1 MVTTGMATTRK
12 SSSTTKAFELLETV
26 ASAGTAGASPYDLA
40 AASHV
45 AVSTA
50 HRYAASLLELGVLEK
65 DGGGRY
71 RLVDITMTKK
81 DTIDH
86 PDRPSRFA
94 YGATQIEAEVPYTV
108 FKDSPSVDMSV
119 ALHNPTDTA
128 KSYEYWTCT
137 TLAPGE
143 EPTWGSPMMDI
154 VTNVDTIRYDSAYRW
169 MADVEQPAHPQT
181 PTDRYLVLDK
191 IKKMS
196 EWRSDGIA
204 YGQDLATT
212 PQNNFWDVVNH
223 ENREGAVRVGDT
235 TITPGMKFW
244 EWGQNG
250 SFDTNIFR
258 RGSSERPYIELWAGT
273 SDRFFSP
280 AVLQPHQTGSW
291 TESLAPA
298 LGLADV
304 TNATADGA
312 AHVGFAHDDE
322 GVSVTAN
329 VFTTF
334 IGQDVTAALV
344 DDSTGST
351 LTSAT
356 HG

>member
-1 MVTTGMATTRK
+1 MPTMRK

-26 ASAGTAGASPYDLA
+26 ASAGTAGASLYDLA

-71 RLVDITMTKK
+71 RLVDITMTK

-143 EPTWGSPMMDI
+143 E
-154 VTNVDTIRYDSAYRW
+154 
-169 MADVEQPAHPQT
+169 
-181 PTDRYLVLDK
+181 
-191 IKKMS
+191 
-196 EWRSDGIA
+196 
-204 YGQDLATT
+204 
-212 PQNNFWDVVNH
+212 
-223 ENREGAVRVGDT
+223 
-235 TITPGMKFW
+235 
-244 EWGQNG
+244 
-250 SFDTNIFR
+250 
-258 RGSSERPYIELWAGT
+258 
-273 SDRFFSP
+273 
-280 AVLQPHQTGSW
+280 
-291 TESLAPA
+291 
-298 LGLADV
+298 
-304 TNATADGA
+304 
-312 AHVGFAHDDE
+312 
-322 GVSVTAN
+322 
-329 VFTTF
+329 
-334 IGQDVTAALV
+334 
-344 DDSTGST
+344 ST
-351 LTSAT
+351 
-356 HG
+356 